1 MVPSIQVHK
10 IDSQE
15 MYHQFYFSEI
25 SNTSILFETKQ
36 KSSSNLFLIELI
48 LISPKIKRFRFHSFK
63 LQRLDFT
70 SSSFT
75 TLSKVE
81 IS

>member
-15 MYHQFYFSEI
+15 MYHQFFFSEI
-25 SNTSILFETKQ
+25 SNTSIFETKE

-63 LQRLDFT
+63 LQRLDFA
-70 SSSFT
+70 SSSFM